1 MLVAERGAAAN
12 TVAAYRRDL
21 CDAQT
26 AAGALATADHD
37 AIARYL
43 RGLKARGMTARTV
56 ARRLSC
62 LRQYYGFL
70 VSEGRRTDDPSAT
83 IDAPIAGRRLPRT
96 LSEAEVERLLDAA
109 RAAPGPRGARLVA
122 LVETLYASGLRV
134 SELVGLPMAA
144 IGGDSRLLL
153 VRGKGDKE
161 RFVPVGD
168 AAAEALAAYLAVRS
182 RFLGGARASPW
193 LFPSRGGAGHLTRH
207 RFAQLL
213 KKLAADAGLDPAAV
227 SPHVLRH
234 AFASHLLANGADLR
248 SVQTMLGHADIST
261 TQIYTHVLAER
272 LKALVAGHHPLAR
285 PAEAGADRP

>member
-21 CDAQT
+21 CDAQA

-37 AIARYL
+37 TLARYL

-70 VSEGRRTDDPSAT
+70 VSEGRRADDPCAT

-96 LSEAEVERLLDAA
+96 LSEADVERLLDAA
-109 RAAPGPRGARLVA
+109 CAAPGPRGVRLVA

-168 AAAEALAAYLAVRS
+168 AAAEALAAYLAVRD
-182 RFLGGARASPW
+182 RFLGGSRASPW

-213 KKLAADAGLDPAAV
+213 KELAVDAGLDPAAV

-285 PAEAGADRP
+285 PAEPQADRP